1 MKEKS
6 FSEVKNTVEE
16 NCKELNYVQIPIVTY
31 MLEKEMT
38 ERKESRLH
46 KIICALVTAL
56 FLTAVLVPAGF
67 LLYMNQYE
75 YETDTYEIT
84 QDVDSGENGE
94 SEISDG
100 VHISK
105 N

>member
-16 NCKELNYVQIPIVTY
+16 NCKELNYVQIPVVTY

-75 YETDTYEIT
+75 WSDVSYTQEIETGDEGTAEIY
-84 QDVDSGENGE
+84 
-94 SEISDG
+94 DG
-100 VHISK
+100 ITSIRG
-105 N
+105 